1 MESLSF
7 EKHQRVEG
15 LLLQIENAIQQLT
28 EWNLSVLSA
37 DDYYQSSEGMQK
49 LAASCMMI
57 EAIGEGINQI
67 DKVTNGQFLPL
78 YPDIPWVDIIG
89 IRNHIAHGYFDIDG
103 EIVFSVIKNDLVS
116 LSKAIAFLKT
126 QLTKEREV

>member
-7 EKHQRVEG
+7 EKRQRVEG

-49 LAASCMMI
+49 LSSGRLCRVGRICGRRSADRVSQ
-57 EAIGEGINQI
+57 GRRRLRPGS
-67 DKVTNGQFLPL
+67 
-78 YPDIPWVDIIG
+78 
-89 IRNHIAHGYFDIDG
+89 RRHR
-103 EIVFSVIKNDLVS
+103 SV
-116 LSKAIAFLKT
+116 
-126 QLTKEREV
+126 

>member
-7 EKHQRVEG
+7 EKRQRVEG

-37 DDYYQSSEGMQK
+37 DDYYHSSEGMQK

-116 LSKAIAFLKT
+116 LSKAIVFLKT
-126 QLTKEREV
+126 QLL

>member
-7 EKHQRVEG
+7 EKRQRVEG
-15 LLLQIENAIQQLT
+15 LLLQIENAIQQVT
-28 EWNLSVLSA
+28 EWNQSVLSV
-37 DDYYQSSEGMQK
+37 DDYYQTSEGMQK
-49 LAASCMMI
+49 LAASYMMI

-103 EIVFSVIKNDLVS
+103 EIVFSVIKDDLVP

-126 QLTKEREV
+126 QLT

>member
-1 MESLSF
+1 
-7 EKHQRVEG
+7 
-15 LLLQIENAIQQLT
+15 
-28 EWNLSVLSA
+28 
-37 DDYYQSSEGMQK
+37 MQK
-49 LAASCMMI
+49 LAASYMMI

-103 EIVFSVIKNDLVS
+103 EIVFSVIKDDLVP

-126 QLTKEREV
+126 QLT

>member
-7 EKHQRVEG
+7 EKRQRVEG

-37 DDYYQSSEGMQK
+37 DDYYQSSEGMRK
-49 LAASCMMI
+49 LAASCMII

>member
-7 EKHQRVEG
+7 EKRQRVEG

-103 EIVFSVIKNDLVS
+103 EIVFY
-116 LSKAIAFLKT
+116 
-126 QLTKEREV
+126 QERPCIFVKSHCLFKDTAHKRT